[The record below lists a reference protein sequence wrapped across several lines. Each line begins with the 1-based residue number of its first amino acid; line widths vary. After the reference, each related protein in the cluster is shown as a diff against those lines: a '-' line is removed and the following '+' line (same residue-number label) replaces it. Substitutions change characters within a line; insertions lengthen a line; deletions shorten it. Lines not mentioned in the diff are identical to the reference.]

1 MLCSRLCLAGL
12 VGGYDARLFVPLFWV
27 ILMSENTVIERAQRF
42 LAALR
47 HCQVLGL
54 SVQEATPQGLT
65 LCLPYSSQIIG
76 NPETGV
82 IHGGAITT
90 LMDTT
95 CGISTVCVLP
105 EFEICP
111 TLDLRIDY
119 MRPAEPHK
127 DVFGFAECFRVT
139 ENVIFTRGYAYQ
151 DDPTE
156 PIAHVVGAFMRMGK
170 GAQGGKE
177 LKSNIQGGA

>member
-1 MLCSRLCLAGL
+1 MSDNSML
-12 VGGYDARLFVPLFWV
+12 D
-27 ILMSENTVIERAQRF
+27 RAQRF
-42 LAALR
+42 LGALR
-47 HCQVLGL
+47 HCQVLGMQVHNVD
-54 SVQEATPQGLT
+54 SSGLT
-65 LCLPYSSQIIG
+65 LRLPYSTQIIG

-127 DVFGFAECFRVT
+127 DVFGFAECYRVT

-151 DDPTE
+151 DDPRE
-156 PIAHVVGAFMRMGK
+156 PIAHVVCAFMRMGK
-170 GAQGGKE
+170 GAQGESG
-177 LKSNIQGGA
+177 LKQNIDGAGA

>member
-1 MLCSRLCLAGL
+1 VVSCLLSAVIMLILCTVGL
-12 VGGYDARLFVPLFWV
+12 GLDV
-27 ILMSENTVIERAQRF
+27 MSNSPIAERAQRF
-42 LAALR
+42 LSVLR
-47 HCQVLGL
+47 HCQLLGM
-54 SVQEATPQGLT
+54 SVHSAEPHGLI
-65 LCLPYSSQIIG
+65 LRLPYSEQIVG
-76 NPETGV
+76 NPQTGV

-119 MRPAEPHK
+119 MHPAEPNK
-127 DVFGFAECFRVT
+127 DVFGFAECYRVT
-139 ENVIFTRGYAYQ
+139 ENIIFTRGYAYQ
-151 DDPTE
+151 DDPDE

-170 GAQGGKE
+170 RAQSGKAVPRSTQGAG
-177 LKSNIQGGA
+177 L

>member
-1 MLCSRLCLAGL
+1 MS
-12 VGGYDARLFVPLFWV
+12 DNP
-27 ILMSENTVIERAQRF
+27 ILERAERF
-42 LAALR
+42 LSALR

-54 SVQEATPQGLT
+54 QVHEAAASGLT
-65 LCLPYSSQIIG
+65 LRLPYSMQIVG
-76 NPETGV
+76 DPQSGV

-105 EFEICP
+105 TFEICP

-119 MRPAEPHK
+119 MRPAQPNK
-127 DVFGFAECFRVT
+127 DVFGFAECYRVT
-139 ENVIFTRGYAYQ
+139 ENIIFTRGYAYQ
-151 DDPTE
+151 DDPQE

-170 GAQGGKE
+170 PTDLARSAKGA
-177 LKSNIQGGA
+177 A

>member
-1 MLCSRLCLAGL
+1 MS
-12 VGGYDARLFVPLFWV
+12 DNP
-27 ILMSENTVIERAQRF
+27 ILERAERF
-42 LAALR
+42 LSALR

-54 SVQEATPQGLT
+54 QVHEAAASGLT
-65 LCLPYSSQIIG
+65 LRLPYSTQIVG
-76 NPETGV
+76 DPQSGV

-105 EFEICP
+105 TFEICP

-119 MRPAEPHK
+119 MRPAQPNK
-127 DVFGFAECFRVT
+127 DVFGFAECYRVT
-139 ENVIFTRGYAYQ
+139 ENIIFTRGYAYQ
-151 DDPTE
+151 DDPQE

-170 GAQGGKE
+170 PTDLKRTTKGA
-177 LKSNIQGGA
+177 A

>member
-1 MLCSRLCLAGL
+1 MS
-12 VGGYDARLFVPLFWV
+12 DSP
-27 ILMSENTVIERAQRF
+27 ILERAQRF
-42 LAALR
+42 LSVLR
-47 HCQVLGL
+47 HCQVLGM
-54 SVQEATPQGLT
+54 SVHSAKPEGLI
-65 LCLPYSSQIIG
+65 LRLPYSPQIVG

-119 MRPAEPHK
+119 MHPAEPHK
-127 DVFGFAECFRVT
+127 DVFGFAECYRVT
-139 ENVIFTRGYAYQ
+139 PNVIFTRGYAYQ
-151 DDPTE
+151 DDPSQ

-170 GAQGGKE
+170 SAQSGKP
-177 LKSNIQGGA
+177 LTASIQGGA